1 MTGKHK
7 RRPVSW
13 MEAGRRSYQQT
24 YNLLLGGGPMNLR
37 MFFHYLCVLFCLFT
51 CSFFMVLTSFA
62 QEQDDVE
69 TVRYLNFDIPVVES
83 NRPLITGLKI
93 ESFLKEYIPDLEDF
107 EYELVG
113 GFNGIVARGR
123 VKPDPNDPE
132 TRFCYGKKRK
142 LPFYKRRWKISLGI
156 FRSHRDALLAAV
168 RSLSMVNMP
177 VPVAPLEKENPGFV
191 FWHEGKYVID
201 NVLAGFEGSKEMDAK
216 RIQNALKRELI
227 DGAEWVIKG
236 GKPIPP
242 IIHGEDF
249 PAKFTLQTSGIA
261 AATLQ
266 VYDPNLRKF
275 YRRISPFTFGKE
287 KEYPERFTDDGI
299 EAFSAPIV
307 EWGPSGDVQLH
318 LKEFTVFDLK
328 AVAVNDLCVVS
339 DLWIK
344 KDVQCYVLTKQA
356 NP

>member
-1 MTGKHK
+1 MD
-7 RRPVSW
+7 
-13 MEAGRRSYQQT
+13 
-24 YNLLLGGGPMNLR
+24 LR
-37 MFFHYLCVLFCLFT
+37 MLFRRLCILYCLFT

-62 QEQDDVE
+62 QEGDDVK
-69 TVRYLNFDIPVVES
+69 TVRYLNSDIPVMES

-168 RSLSMVNMP
+168 RSLSMVNIP
-177 VPVAPLEKENPGFV
+177 VPVAPIEKENPGFV

-201 NVLAGFEGSKEMDAK
+201 NVLAGFDGSKEMDAK
-216 RIQNALKRELI
+216 RIQNALKRGLI

-242 IIHGEDF
+242 IIQGEDF
-249 PAKFTLQTSGIA
+249 PSEFSLETGGIVNVS
-261 AATLQ
+261 LP
-266 VYDPNLRKF
+266 VYDPNLRKI
-275 YRRISPFTFGKE
+275 YTRISPDTYRKADD
-287 KEYPERFTDDGI
+287 YPERWTGLGYEPFPTP
-299 EAFSAPIV
+299 SV
-307 EWGPSGDVQLH
+307 EWEPSGIVKLS
-318 LKEFTVFDLK
+318 LYSFTIFDLK
-328 AVAVNDLCVVS
+328 AVAVNDICVVS

-344 KDVQCYVLTKQA
+344 KDILFNVKEE
-356 NP
+356 